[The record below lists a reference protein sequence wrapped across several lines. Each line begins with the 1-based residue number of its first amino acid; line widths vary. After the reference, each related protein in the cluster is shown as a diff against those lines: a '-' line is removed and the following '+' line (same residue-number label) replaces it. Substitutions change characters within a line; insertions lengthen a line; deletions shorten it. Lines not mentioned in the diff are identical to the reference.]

1 MTKNLL
7 FDMIKPNEL
16 GKNYISALRAR
27 YSAEMQEAKA
37 NLALYSNNITG
48 IGEHSDL
55 MAEFNIWIEKY
66 TDAKD
71 KLSSLDELFDI
82 TSTNVIKG

>member
-1 MTKNLL
+1 
-7 FDMIKPNEL
+7 MIKTNEL
-16 GKNYISALRAR
+16 GKNYISALRAK

-37 NLALYSNNITG
+37 NLALYSNNIIG

-55 MAEFNIWIEKY
+55 MTEFNLWVEKY

-71 KLSSLDELFDI
+71 KLSTIDELFDI
-82 TSTNVIKG
+82 TSTDVIKG

>member
-1 MTKNLL
+1 
-7 FDMIKPNEL
+7 MIKPNEI
-16 GKNYISALRAR
+16 GKNYISALRIK
-27 YSAEMQEAKA
+27 YLAEMEEAKA
-37 NLALYSNNITG
+37 NLSLYSSNLTG

-55 MAEFNIWIEKY
+55 MTEFNLCIEKY

-82 TSTNVIKG
+82 TLSSVIKG

>member
-1 MTKNLL
+1 
-7 FDMIKPNEL
+7 MIKPNEI
-16 GKNYISALRAR
+16 GKNYISALRIK
-27 YSAEMQEAKA
+27 YLAEMEEAKA
-37 NLALYSNNITG
+37 NLSLYSSNLTG

-55 MAEFNIWIEKY
+55 MTEFNLWIEKY

-82 TSTNVIKG
+82 TLSSVIKG

>member
-1 MTKNLL
+1 
-7 FDMIKPNEL
+7 MIKTTEL
-16 GKNYISALRAR
+16 GKNYISALRAK

-55 MAEFNIWIEKY
+55 MTEFNIWVEKY